1 MSNAASA
8 VWVRDAGLRGYVILL
23 IDKKLPSHTGH
34 RQHPFVVLILQAPY
48 SEPSH
53 ISENLIDMLKSRY

>member
-1 MSNAASA
+1 MSNAA
-8 VWVRDAGLRGYVILL
+8 RLHGYVILV
-23 IDKKLPSHTGH
+23 IDKKLPSHTG
-34 RQHPFVVLILQAPY
+34 QHPFVVLILQAPY